1 MERNYNMDINNMNK
15 SKDMID
21 LGVFGRIIFEK
32 KKIIVSIIILC
43 TIIFI
48 IISFMLPKSYQSTSL
63 VQIKTT
69 PHTPITSLGAAVG
82 IDVSDNNSNNNSPE
96 TYIALMQSREVIQPI
111 IDQMDISDEA
121 KAKMSAAGFAKA
133 NLEITNTKK
142 TNLIIINAYGKT
154 PEEAQMIAQAVPE
167 NLSQLL
173 NKLNK
178 EGSADSL
185 KFLEEQVAEA
195 KKTMETAENK
205 LSAYQQEKKIYSPD
219 DQAKAIIDSLNKYDN
234 TIAQLQ
240 AEADGNSAK
249 LSGVTA
255 QLEQQNAD
263 LLKYNVSDNANIG
276 NLREAIV
283 NKQVELVGLEQ
294 RFTNEHPDVIRAK
307 EELATLRNSLD
318 NEIASAVNSQSV
330 TLSPVQSNLL
340 QQKLDAETKVAIDNA
355 SLEALKSK
363 QASAENTISTLS
375 ADSVE
380 YVRLDREAKIAS
392 NVYTALVENYE
403 QAKVQESKNI
413 MDVQIVDAAD
423 LPREDMPAKPNKK
436 LIVLFGFAI
445 GIVISIGYTLII
457 YTRREN

>member
-1 MERNYNMDINNMNK
+1 MKYIVYILLFFPVWVTAQTYKYIGIEDGLSNRRIFNIQKDTQGYMWFLTNEGMDRYNGKDIK
-15 SKDMID
+15 H
-21 LGVFGRIIFEK
+21 
-32 KKIIVSIIILC
+32 
-43 TIIFI
+43 
-48 IISFMLPKSYQSTSL
+48 Y
-63 VQIKTT
+63 
-69 PHTPITSLGAAVG
+69 
-82 IDVSDNNSNNNSPE
+82 
-96 TYIALMQSREVIQPI
+96 
-111 IDQMDISDEA
+111 
-121 KAKMSAAGFAKA
+121 
-133 NLEITNTKK
+133 
-142 TNLIIINAYGKT
+142 
-154 PEEAQMIAQAVPE
+154 
-167 NLSQLL
+167 
-173 NKLNK
+173 KLNK
-178 EGSADSL
+178 EGSADNL
-185 KFLEEQVAEA
+185 KFLEEQVTEA
-195 KKTMETAENK
+195 KKNMETAENK

-219 DQAKAIIDSLNKYDN
+219 DQAKAIIDSLNKYDT

-263 LLKYNVSDNANIG
+263 LLKYNVSDNTNIG

-294 RFTNEHPDVIRAK
+294 RFTNEHPDVIRVR
-307 EELATLRNSLD
+307 EELSTMKNSLD

-392 NVYTALVENYE
+392 NVYTALMENYE
-403 QAKVQESKNI
+403 QTKVQESKNI

-423 LPREDMPAKPNKK
+423 LPNEDMPVKPNKK
-436 LIVLFGFAI
+436 LIVLLGFAI
-445 GIVISIGYTLII
+445 GVVISLIYTLII
-457 YTRREN
+457 YERKYSN

>member
-1 MERNYNMDINNMNK
+1 MEINNNSTINYK
-15 SKDMID
+15 EIFQTAISIKFI
-21 LGVFGRIIFEK
+21 LIAIIV
-32 KKIIVSIIILC
+32 ICTIVSIIVA
-43 TIIFI
+43 
-48 IISFMLPKSYQSTSL
+48 FMMPKIYQSTTL

-69 PHTPITSLGAAVG
+69 PPTPITTLGAAVG
-82 IDVSDNNSNNNSPE
+82 VDISDNNSNDNSPE
-96 TYIALMQSREVIQPI
+96 TYIELMQSKEVIQPI
-111 IDQMDISDEA
+111 IDQIDISDEE
-121 KAKMSAAGFAKA
+121 KAKMNVAEFAKS

-142 TNLIIINAYGKT
+142 TNLITINAYGKT
-154 PEEAQMIAQAVPE
+154 PEEAQMIAQAIPE

-178 EGSADSL
+178 EGSADNL
-185 KFLEEQVAEA
+185 KFLEEQVTEA
-195 KKTMETAENK
+195 KKNMETAENK

-219 DQAKAIIDSLNKYDN
+219 DQAKAIIDSLNKYDT

-263 LLKYNVSDNANIG
+263 LLKYNVSDNTNIG

-294 RFTNEHPDVIRAK
+294 RFTNEHPDVIRVR
-307 EELATLRNSLD
+307 EELSTMKNSLD

-392 NVYTALVENYE
+392 NVYTALMENYE
-403 QAKVQESKNI
+403 QTKVQESKNI

-423 LPREDMPAKPNKK
+423 LPNEDMPVKPNKK
-436 LIVLFGFAI
+436 LIVLLGFAI
-445 GIVISIGYTLII
+445 GVVISLIYTLII
-457 YTRREN
+457 YERKYSN

>member
-1 MERNYNMDINNMNK
+1 MEMNNNSTINYK
-15 SKDMID
+15 
-21 LGVFGRIIFEK
+21 GIFQTAISIK
-32 KKIIVSIIILC
+32 FILIAIIVICTVISIIVA
-43 TIIFI
+43 
-48 IISFMLPKSYQSTSL
+48 FMMPKIYQSTTL

-69 PHTPITSLGAAVG
+69 PPTPISTLGAAVG
-82 IDVSDNNSNNNSPE
+82 IDVGDNNTNNNSPE
-96 TYIALMQSREVIQPI
+96 TYIELMKSKEVVQPI

-121 KAKMSAAGFAKA
+121 KEKMSVAGFAKS
-133 NLEITNTKK
+133 NLEITNAKK
-142 TNLIIINAYGKT
+142 TNLITINAYGKS
-154 PEEAQMIAQAVPE
+154 PEEAQMIAQSVPE

-178 EGSADSL
+178 EGNADSL

-195 KKTMETAENK
+195 KKNMETAENK
-205 LSAYQQEKKIYSPD
+205 LSAYQQEKRIYSPD
-219 DQAKAIIDSLNKYDN
+219 DQSKAIIDSLNKYDT

-240 AEADGNSAK
+240 AEADGNNAK

-263 LLKYNVSDNANIG
+263 LLKYNVSDNTNIG

-294 RFTNEHPDVIRAK
+294 RFTDEHPDVIRVK
-307 EELATLRNSLD
+307 KELATMKSSLD

-363 QASAENTISTLS
+363 QANAENTISTLS

-403 QAKVQESKNI
+403 QTKVQESKNI

-436 LIVLFGFAI
+436 LIVLLGFAV
-445 GIVISIGYTLII
+445 GIVLSMGCTLVI
-457 YTRREN
+457 YTRRQNY